1 MIYKH
6 SNVFFST
13 SDSCWPEKQNLRQE
27 IKPLG
32 LFERCFLGSI
42 PKRKSEVLAQQQKG
56 GFKNRLFEMCQ
67 YVVPVVRQQRKRQ
80 ATSEAMLPK
89 RQGFSTA
96 QPKTIHA
103 SH

>member
-1 MIYKH
+1 MPADQK
-6 SNVFFST
+6 SRT
-13 SDSCWPEKQNLRQE
+13 SDKKLYHLHLC
-27 IKPLG
+27 
-32 LFERCFLGSI
+32 ERCFLGSI
-42 PKRKSEVLAQQQKG
+42 PKWKSEVLAQQQMG

-67 YVVPVVRQQRKRQ
+67 YVVPVVRLQRKRQ